1 MSKNEQSF
9 DIQASGKEFKF
20 TVNRDSYN
28 KYLNAISQ
36 KEKVAPSHN
45 FLMMTVCEKQKADL
59 REVLAQNPGAEVE
72 IAGGLYEA
80 YTPDIGLVVKK
91 SSSAQSE

>member
-1 MSKNEQSF
+1 MSKNEHVF
-9 DIQASGKEFKF
+9 NIEAGGKEFKF

-28 KYLNAISQ
+28 KYVNSMTQ
-36 KEKVAPSHN
+36 KDKVAPSHN
-45 FLMMTVCEKQKADL
+45 FLMMTVDQKQKAEL
-59 REVLAQNPGAEVE
+59 REVLEQNPGAEVE
-72 IAGGLYEA
+72 IAGGIYEE

>member
-1 MSKNEQSF
+1 MSKNEQVF
-9 DIQASGKEFKF
+9 DIEAGGKEFKF

-28 KYLNAISQ
+28 KYVNAISQ

-45 FLMMTVCEKQKADL
+45 FLMMTVDEKQKADL

-72 IAGGLYEA
+72 IAGGIYEA

-91 SSSAQSE
+91 SSSVQSD

>member
-1 MSKNEQSF
+1 MSKNEQTF
-9 DIQASGKEFKF
+9 DIEAGGKEFKF

-28 KYLNAISQ
+28 KYVNGINQ
-36 KEKVAPSHN
+36 KDKVAPSHN
-45 FLMMTVCEKQKADL
+45 FLMMTVDDKQRATLK
-59 REVLAQNPGAEVE
+59 EVLANNPGAEVE